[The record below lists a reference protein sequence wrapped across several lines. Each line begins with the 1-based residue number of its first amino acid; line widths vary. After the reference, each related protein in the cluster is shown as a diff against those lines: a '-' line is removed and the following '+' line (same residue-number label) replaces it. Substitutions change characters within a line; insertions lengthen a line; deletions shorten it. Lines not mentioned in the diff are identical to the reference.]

1 MKKICSGQS
10 LIETVV
16 AVGVVTLIVTGLVAA
31 TTSTLQFSQMSKTRT
46 QALQYAKE
54 GLEIV
59 RIIKDAGWTS
69 IPQTDQ
75 SYCLSQGQ
83 RELGTSTS
91 DACPMDIDNIYSR
104 TLSFSH
110 DATCVAPACSKVTVT
125 VSWIENEITSVS
137 LSSYITNWRTR

>member
-1 MKKICSGQS
+1 MKRIYSGQS

-16 AVGVVTLIVTGLVAA
+16 AVAIVTLIVTGLVAA
-31 TTSTLQFSQMSKTRT
+31 TTSTLRFSQMSKTRT

-59 RIIKDAGWTS
+59 RIIRDTGWAS

-75 SYCLSQGQ
+75 SYCLSKGQ
-83 RELGTSTS
+83 QELGTSTS
-91 DACPMDIDNIYSR
+91 DACPMDIDNMYSR

-110 DATCVAPACSKVTVT
+110 DATCVTPACSKVTVT
-125 VSWIENEITSVS
+125 VSWIEQDTKSVS
-137 LSSYITNWRTR
+137 LSSYITNWRIQ